1 MNLVFDFGAVLV
13 EWQPARLLQTHFP
26 KLANTAEGFGQL
38 AQDFF
43 HHADWQSF
51 DRGTLGLAE
60 VARRTAA
67 RLNLPQLQVQG
78 LMESIGDLLTAKPDT
93 LAVLEDLHRQRTHK
107 KRAHKQGAHEQTA
120 HNQAAHNQPLRLYYL
135 SNMPV
140 PFARTLEK
148 NHPFLSWFDGGIFSG
163 DVQSIKPEAS
173 IYQLLQS
180 RYQLVP
186 DQTLFID
193 DMPVNVQAARAC
205 GWQGIHFESA
215 TQLAAELRL
224 HGF

>member
-26 KLANTAEGFGQL
+26 KSATTPEGFGQL

-67 RLNLPQLQVQG
+67 RLDLPQLHVQG

-107 KRAHKQGAHEQTA
+107 QHPHA
-120 HNQAAHNQPLRLYYL
+120 QPLRLYYL

-148 NHPFLSWFDGGIFSG
+148 NHAFLSWFDGGIFSG
-163 DVQSIKPEAS
+163 DVQHIKPEPS

-186 DQTLFID
+186 EQTLFID
-193 DMPVNVQAARAC
+193 DMPINVQAAQAQ
-205 GWQGIHFESA
+205 GWQAIAFESGL
-215 TQLAAELRL
+215 QLAAELRRL
-224 HGF
+224 GL

>member
-13 EWQPARLLQTHFP
+13 EWQPARLLQMHFP
-26 KLANTAEGFGQL
+26 KSADTPEGFGQL

-43 HHADWQSF
+43 HHADWQAF

-67 RLNLPQLQVQG
+67 RLDLPQLQVQG
-78 LMESIGDLLTAKPDT
+78 LMESIGDLLTAKTDT
-93 LAVLEDLHRQRTHK
+93 LAVLEDLHLQRTQ
-107 KRAHKQGAHEQTA
+107 KQHPHTL
-120 HNQAAHNQPLRLYYL
+120 PLRLYYL

-163 DVQSIKPEAS
+163 DVQRIKPEAS

-180 RYQLVP
+180 RYQLAP
-186 DQTLFID
+186 EQTLFID
-193 DMPVNVQAARAC
+193 DMPGNVQAARAC

-224 HGF
+224 LGF

>member
-13 EWQPARLLQTHFP
+13 EWQPARLLQTYFP
-26 KLANTAEGFGQL
+26 KSADTPEGFGQL

-67 RLNLPQLQVQG
+67 RLELPPLQVQG
-78 LMESIGDLLTAKPDT
+78 LMEGIGDLLTAKPDT
-93 LAVLEDLHRQRTHK
+93 LAVLEDLHLQ
-107 KRAHKQGAHEQTA
+107 RAHKKSAHK
-120 HNQAAHNQPLRLYYL
+120 QPLRLYYL

-148 NHPFLSWFDGGIFSG
+148 NHAFLSWFDGGIFSG
-163 DVQSIKPEAS
+163 DVQHIKPEAS

-180 RYQLVP
+180 RYQLAP
-186 DQTLFID
+186 AQTLFID

-205 GWQGIHFESA
+205 GWTGIHFESA
-215 TQLAAELRL
+215 AQLATELRL

>member
-13 EWQPARLLQTHFP
+13 EWQPTRLLQTHFP
-26 KLANTAEGFGQL
+26 QSADSPEGFCQL

-67 RLNLPQLQVQG
+67 RLDLPPLQVQG
-78 LMESIGDLLTAKPDT
+78 LMEGIGDLLTAKPDT
-93 LAVLEDLHRQRTHK
+93 LAVLEDLHLQ
-107 KRAHKQGAHEQTA
+107 RAHKQSGHTKSAHKQ
-120 HNQAAHNQPLRLYYL
+120 HLPLYYL

-148 NHPFLSWFDGGIFSG
+148 NHAFLSWFEGGIFSG
-163 DVQSIKPEAS
+163 DVQHIKPEAS

-180 RYQLVP
+180 RYQLAP
-186 DQTLFID
+186 AQTLFID

-205 GWQGIHFESA
+205 GWTGIHFESA
-215 TQLAAELRL
+215 AQLATELRL

>member
-26 KLANTAEGFGQL
+26 KSADTPEGFGQL

-67 RLNLPQLQVQG
+67 RLDLPHLQVQV

-93 LAVLEDLHRQRTHK
+93 LAVLEDLHLH
-107 KRAHKQGAHEQTA
+107 RAHKQHPHT
-120 HNQAAHNQPLRLYYL
+120 QPLRLYYL

-163 DVQSIKPEAS
+163 DVQRIKPEAS

-180 RYQLVP
+180 RYQLAP
-186 DQTLFID
+186 EQTLFID
-193 DMPVNVQAARAC
+193 DMPGNVQAARAC

-224 HGF
+224 LGF

>member
-1 MNLVFDFGAVLV
+1 M
-13 EWQPARLLQTHFP
+13 
-26 KLANTAEGFGQL
+26 

-67 RLNLPQLQVQG
+67 RLDLPQLHVQG

-93 LAVLEDLHRQRTHK
+93 LAVLEDLHRQRP
-107 KRAHKQGAHEQTA
+107 HKQHPHTQS
-120 HNQAAHNQPLRLYYL
+120 LRLYYL

-163 DVQSIKPEAS
+163 DVQRIKPEAS

-180 RYQLVP
+180 RYQLAP
-186 DQTLFID
+186 GQTLFID